1 MQPTSMT
8 AQPPTASPAGV
19 PELTALGRRLEMLR
33 IERGLSKQG
42 LARRADTSRQQL
54 WRVMTGKSE
63 LTTSLCQRLAD
74 VLGID
79 SRVLRNPDAMTAP
92 IADAGTATLAGFG
105 NGVAGELGRM
115 RRGGRAAHPGHAPTV
130 AEYLADPRWI
140 ARTLATC
147 PGGPEGRL
155 LKRRLLDGL
164 EDAAREAGV
173 RLPPSF
179 FTVRG
184 RVVNGEL

>member
-1 MQPTSMT
+1 MSTT
-8 AQPPTASPAGV
+8 AQPPIASPAGV

-33 IERGLSKQG
+33 IERGLSKQD
-42 LARRADTSRQQL
+42 LARHAGTSRQQL

-79 SRVLRNPDAMTAP
+79 SRVLRNPEAIASPVADYATA
-92 IADAGTATLAGFG
+92 ALAGPG
-105 NGVAGELGRM
+105 HVVAGELGPM
-115 RRGGRAAHPGHAPTV
+115 SRGARAGRPGHAPTV
-130 AEYLADPRWI
+130 SEYLADPRWI

>member
-1 MQPTSMT
+1 MSTTMDPSPST
-8 AQPPTASPAGV
+8 PAGV
-19 PELTALGRRLEMLR
+19 PELTALGRQLEMLR
-33 IERGLSKQG
+33 LDRGLSKQG
-42 LARRADTSRQQL
+42 LARGAGTSRQQL

-63 LTTSLCQRLAD
+63 LTTTLCQRLAE
-74 VLGID
+74 VLGVD
-79 SRVLRNPDAMTAP
+79 ARVLRDPSAFAVSV
-92 IADAGTATLAGFG
+92 GSLA
-105 NGVAGELGRM
+105 VRAAGEGVGAIT
-115 RRGGRAAHPGHAPTV
+115 RRGGRPIPDYRPAAAPSV

-147 PGGPEGRL
+147 PGGSEGRL

-173 RLPPSF
+173 KLPPSF
-179 FTVRG
+179 FTMRG

>member
-1 MQPTSMT
+1 VDARALRDPEGFAHTLGT
-8 AQPPTASPAGV
+8 IAGQV
-19 PELTALGRRLEMLR
+19 
-33 IERGLSKQG
+33 
-42 LARRADTSRQQL
+42 AD
-54 WRVMTGKSE
+54 G
-63 LTTSLCQRLAD
+63 A
-74 VLGID
+74 GA
-79 SRVLRNPDAMTAP
+79 VLRRG
-92 IADAGTATLAGFG
+92 AGTI
-105 NGVAGELGRM
+105 RDH
-115 RRGGRAAHPGHAPTV
+115 RAAAAPSV

-147 PGGPEGRL
+147 PGGSEGRL

-173 RLPPSF
+173 KLPPSF

>member
-1 MQPTSMT
+1 MSTTVETTT
-8 AQPPTASPAGV
+8 AAPSGI
-19 PELTALGRRLEMLR
+19 PELTALGRQLEMLR
-33 IERGLSKQG
+33 LDRGLSKQG
-42 LARRADTSRQQL
+42 LAKHAGTSRQQL

-63 LTTSLCQRLAD
+63 LTTSLCQRLAE

-79 SRVLRNPDAMTAP
+79 ARILRDPEAFARALGDIAAAAGGNRATASNGDAPSVRASRMGPP
-92 IADAGTATLAGFG
+92 
-105 NGVAGELGRM
+105 
-115 RRGGRAAHPGHAPTV
+115 PTV

-147 PGGPEGRL
+147 PGGDEGRL

-164 EDAAREAGV
+164 EDTAREAGV
-173 RLPPSF
+173 RLPPAF

>member
-1 MQPTSMT
+1 MNG
-8 AQPPTASPAGV
+8 PPSGT
-19 PELTALGRRLEMLR
+19 PELTALGRQLEMLR
-33 IERGLSKQG
+33 LDRGLSKG
-42 LARRADTSRQQL
+42 ELARNADTSRQQL

-63 LTTSLCQRLAD
+63 LTTSLCQRLAE

-79 SRVLRNPDAMTAP
+79 ARVLRDPTAF
-92 IADAGTATLAGFG
+92 ARVVGDMAGGG
-105 NGVAGELGRM
+105 SHGSGDMSGSVAG
-115 RRGGRAAHPGHAPTV
+115 RAVRASRKTPAPTV

-147 PGGPEGRL
+147 PDGEGGRL

-173 RLPPSF
+173 RLPPAF
-179 FTVRG
+179 FSVRG

>member
-1 MQPTSMT
+1 MSTT
-8 AQPPTASPAGV
+8 ADRENVAPPGV
-19 PELTALGRRLEMLR
+19 PELTALGRQLEMLR
-33 IERGLSKQG
+33 LDRGLSKQT
-42 LARRADTSRQQL
+42 LAKNAGTSRQQL

-63 LTTSLCQRLAD
+63 LTTSLCQRLAE

-79 SRVLRNPDAMTAP
+79 ARVLRDPAAFARVIDEIAAATAEVGGKS
-92 IADAGTATLAGFG
+92 AAAGARTVRAP
-105 NGVAGELGRM
+105 RM
-115 RRGGRAAHPGHAPTV
+115 GPTPTV

-147 PGGPEGRL
+147 PGGDEGRL

-164 EDAAREAGV
+164 EDTARDAGV
-173 RLPPSF
+173 RLPPAF